1 MTFEY
6 MEPEWEDKYV
16 TMLDALIDYLDE
28 IGQREIKTINQR
40 DITIIKALI
49 EFYDFEVL
57 DNQDILDI
65 MDDVKA
71 RVNER
76 DDIEQGED
84 NGN

>member
-1 MTFEY
+1 MTLEY
-6 MEPEWEDKYV
+6 LEPEWEHKYV

-28 IGQREIKTINQR
+28 IGQREITTINQR

>member
-1 MTFEY
+1 MTLEY
-6 MEPEWEDKYV
+6 LEPEWEHKYV

-28 IGQREIKTINQR
+28 IGQREITTINQR

-65 MDDVKA
+65 MDDVKQ